1 MLKIIEPQF
10 HEDHEH
16 KINSLLD
23 LLKIYQDFYL
33 PPKAQEKATFLI
45 AEDEVRG
52 VYGGAVIYSR
62 KISSPFAPAVNDTK
76 EEALGKMFSAFQPKV
91 KVYSMANICICAG
104 REDGSSFLDSHDLH
118 QNLYKNFYKAFIDF
132 GIVKDVE
139 HISFTLYVSNT
150 SVVLPYKEWPYLL
163 EARFTEENDGF
174 LHGILSLKG
183 KKFRVRRQ
191 RKLSNESEYLSQD
204 APGLEGRLA

>member
-104 REDGSSFLDSHDLH
+104 GEEESSILDSHDLY
-118 QNLYKNFYKAFIDF
+118 QSLYKNFYKAFIDF

>member
-10 HEDHEH
+10 HKDHKH
-16 KINSLLD
+16 KIDSLLD
-23 LLKIYQDFYL
+23 LLKIYQNFYL
-33 PPKAQEKATFLI
+33 PPKAQEKATFMI

-62 KISSPFAPAVNDTK
+62 KISSPFAPTINDTR
-76 EEALGKMFSAFQPKV
+76 EEALGKLFSAFQPKV

-104 REDGSSFLDSHDLH
+104 KEDEPSFLDSHDLH
-118 QNLYKNFYKAFIDF
+118 QNLYKNFYKAFTDF
-132 GIVKDVE
+132 GIAKEVE
-139 HISFTLYVSNT
+139 HISFTLYVSDT
-150 SVVLPYKEWPYLL
+150 SMALPYKEWPYLL

-183 KKFRVRRQ
+183 NKFRLRKQ
-191 RKLSNESEYLSQD
+191 RKFSNGSESLAD
-204 APGLEGRLA
+204 NVNALEERNV